1 MRILIAEDESI
12 TRMGLRR
19 MLEDAGHQVTEAAD
33 GQAAVEL
40 ARRTRPDV
48 GILDIKM
55 PKLDGLGAAQRI
67 YRERPTPLVLL
78 TAYGDRELVEQAKA
92 LPIMA
97 YLIKPIKERELL
109 ATLEVVTARFSEFE
123 WMQERTVALE
133 EELEAR
139 KVIERAKGVLMR
151 RDGLGEAEAYEW
163 IRRRARDERRS
174 MKDVAE
180 ALLRTG

>member
-19 MLEDAGHQVTEAAD
+19 MLEDAGHRVTEAGD
-33 GQAAVEL
+33 GHAAVDL
-40 ARRTRPDV
+40 ARRTRPELS
-48 GILDIKM
+48 ILDIKM
-55 PKLDGLGAAQRI
+55 PKLDGLSAAQRI
-67 YRERPTPLVLL
+67 YRERPIPLVLL
-78 TAYGDRELVEQAKA
+78 TAYGDQELVEQAKA

-109 ATLEVVTARFSEFE
+109 ATLEVVSARFSEFE
-123 WMQERTVALE
+123 WMQERTV
-133 EELEAR
+133 ELEVELETR

-151 RDGLGEAEAYEW
+151 RDGLAEAEAYEW

-174 MKDVAE
+174 MKAVAE
-180 ALLRTG
+180 ELLG

>member
-19 MLEDAGHQVTEAAD
+19 MLEDAGHQVSEAAD
-33 GQAAVEL
+33 GRTAVDL
-40 ARRTRPDV
+40 ARRTRPEI

-55 PKLDGLGAAQRI
+55 PKLDGLAAAQRI
-67 YRERPTPLVLL
+67 YRERPPPLILL
-78 TAYGDRELVEQAKA
+78 TAYGDQELVEQAKA

-109 ATLEVVTARFSEFE
+109 AALEVVTSRFSEFE
-123 WMQERTVALE
+123 WMQERTVELE
-133 EELEAR
+133 EELAAR

-151 RDGLGEAEAYEW
+151 REGLDEAEAYER
-163 IRRRARDERRS
+163 IRQQAREERRS

-180 ALLRTG
+180 ALLQGS